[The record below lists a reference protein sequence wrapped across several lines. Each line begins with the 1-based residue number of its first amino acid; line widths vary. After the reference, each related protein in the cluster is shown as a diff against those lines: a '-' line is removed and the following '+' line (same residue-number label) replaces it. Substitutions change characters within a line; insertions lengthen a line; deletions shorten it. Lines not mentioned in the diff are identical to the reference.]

1 MTYLL
6 RTRLRPAIL
15 ATWAVSLLFILVFA
29 EVITPLPNLGGGTV
43 LISLFMA
50 SGVASSLVSV
60 SSAPL
65 SPMESMSAK
74 HVPLRLFAVGVGWLL
89 VTCAVLL
96 CLGTVTGS
104 MTTSAT
110 LRTLVAYCGIG
121 YLAVAAVGEL
131 GVAAP
136 VLAAVLLG
144 ATVTAESS
152 ALVRWAVSTRTDPA
166 SSLVCAVLFLGG
178 LAVAWS
184 AARRSIP

>member
-74 HVPLRLFAVGVGWLL
+74 HVPLPGVPQNWVRLEAWM
-89 VTCAVLL
+89 CALICGNTL
-96 CLGTVTGS
+96 CGE
-104 MTTSAT
+104 
-110 LRTLVAYCGIG
+110 CGACI
-121 YLAVAAVGEL
+121 
-131 GVAAP
+131 
-136 VLAAVLLG
+136 
-144 ATVTAESS
+144 
-152 ALVRWAVSTRTDPA
+152 
-166 SSLVCAVLFLGG
+166 
-178 LAVAWS
+178 
-184 AARRSIP
+184 

>member
-1 MTYLL
+1 M
-6 RTRLRPAIL
+6 
-15 ATWAVSLLFILVFA
+15 
-29 EVITPLPNLGGGTV
+29 
-43 LISLFMA
+43 
-50 SGVASSLVSV
+50 
-60 SSAPL
+60 
-65 SPMESMSAK
+65 
-74 HVPLRLFAVGVGWLL
+74 GWLL

-110 LRTLVAYCGIG
+110 LRTIFAYCGIG

-144 ATVTAESS
+144 ATVSTESS

-166 SSLVCAVLFLGG
+166 STLVCAIIFFSG
-178 LAVAWS
+178 LAAAWS
-184 AARRSIP
+184 TARRSPP